1 MGSWNPPPEGVG
13 GSPGAGDP
21 DPGFGQPSPPGPGFG
36 QPSSP
41 GPGFGQPSSPGP
53 GFGQPAAPGEGF
65 GQPGAPGQGYGPPAG
80 PGLPAPQWYGVPGM
94 EGPQPNRR
102 RGSLRRLGIGGTA
115 IVVAV
120 IVGSVLAYQHENH
133 AWKLTA
139 PGTAAGLPRDTN
151 PLDTLGLS
159 DAVTGARSAIT
170 KVPGYGTIK
179 SSASAA
185 YQAGSGPLIWF
196 MGFNGTFDK
205 QIVLESYQG
214 ARVVSVSAGPHGG
227 AAECA
232 SSASATFCQWS
243 TNSTVG
249 ELIIRTSVLGGPVST
264 ASADSLMIKMRN
276 SVEHPA

>member
-1 MGSWNPPPEGVG
+1 MSSWNPPPEGSG
-13 GSPGAGDP
+13 GWPR
-21 DPGFGQPSPPGPGFG
+21 DPGQDYGQPSAPDQGY
-36 QPSSP
+36 
-41 GPGFGQPSSPGP
+41 
-53 GFGQPAAPGEGF
+53 GQPAAPGA
-65 GQPGAPGQGYGPPAG
+65 GQPGAPGQGYGPPTG
-80 PGLPAPQWYGVPGM
+80 PGVPAPQWYGVPGM
-94 EGPQPNRR
+94 GYQPPNRR
-102 RGSLRRLGIGGTA
+102 RGILRRLGIGGAVIIVA
-115 IVVAV
+115 I

-159 DAVTGARSAIT
+159 DSVTAARSAIT

-179 SSASAA
+179 SSVSAA
-185 YQAGSGPLIWF
+185 YQAGSGPLVWF
-196 MGFNGTFDK
+196 IGINGTFDK

-214 ARVVSVSAGPHGG
+214 ARVLSVNAGPHGG

-232 SSASATFCQWS
+232 SSAAATFCQWS

-249 ELIIRTSVLGGPVST
+249 ELIIRTSALGGPVST
-264 ASADSLMIKMRN
+264 ASADSLMIKIRN

>member
-1 MGSWNPPPEGVG
+1 MSSWNPPPEGAG
-13 GSPGAGDP
+13 GWPGDLGDAGQ
-21 DPGFGQPSPPGPGFG
+21 GYV
-36 QPSSP
+36 
-41 GPGFGQPSSPGP
+41 
-53 GFGQPAAPGEGF
+53 
-65 GQPGAPGQGYGPPAG
+65 QPGAPGPGYGQPAG
-80 PGLPAPQWYGVPGM
+80 PGLPAPQWYGPPGM
-94 EGPQPNRR
+94 GGYQPPSRR
-102 RGSLRRLGIGGTA
+102 RGILRRLRIGGAA

-120 IVGSVLAYQHENH
+120 IVGSVVAHQHENH
-133 AWKLTA
+133 AWTLTA
-139 PGTAAGLPRDTN
+139 PGTAAGLPRDTS

-185 YQAGSGPLIWF
+185 YQAGSGPLVWF
-196 MGFNGTFDK
+196 IGFNGTFDK

-214 ARVVSVSAGPHGG
+214 ARVLSVSAGPHGG

>member
-1 MGSWNPPPEGVG
+1 MSSWNPPPEGPG
-13 GSPGAGDP
+13 GWPGAGD
-21 DPGFGQPSPPGPGFG
+21 PGPGFG
-36 QPSSP
+36 QPSP
-41 GPGFGQPSSPGP
+41 PGP

-65 GQPGAPGQGYGPPAG
+65 GQPGAPGQGYAPPAG

-94 EGPQPNRR
+94 GGPQPPNRR
-102 RGSLRRLGIGGTA
+102 RGFLRRIGIGGTA

-139 PGTAAGLPRDTN
+139 PGTAAGLPRDTS
-151 PLDTLGLS
+151 PLDTIGLS
-159 DAVTGARSAIT
+159 EGVTEARSALA

-179 SSASAA
+179 SSVSAA
-185 YQAGSGPLIWF
+185 YRAGSGPLVWF
-196 MGFNGTFDK
+196 IGFNGTFDK
-205 QIVLESYQG
+205 QIVLKNYQG
-214 ARVVSVSAGPHGG
+214 ARVLSVSAGPHGG

-249 ELIIRTSVLGGPVST
+249 ELIIRTSFLGGPVST
-264 ASADSLMIKMRN
+264 ATADSLMIKMRS